1 MKNIL
6 LAKNISKSFDG
17 TKVLKEINLSINQ
30 GEIISISGPS
40 GAGKTTLLNILGT
53 IETPDDDNDSK
64 LMICERDI
72 FGLNDK
78 ELSNFRNKNIGFV
91 FQFHELLPEFT
102 CLENV
107 CLPAWIGKNN
117 NIKERAI
124 SLFKELGLIDKLDK
138 KPATLSGGERQRVS
152 VARALINNPKI
163 ILADEPSGNLDS
175 KNSEILYDIFFDL
188 RKKINCTFIIV
199 THNMQQAARVSEKTA
214 FFHLGKLIEFSD
226 TSKIFTNPK
235 EKRTLGYITGRFG

>member
-6 LAKNISKSFDG
+6 LAKNISKSFNE

-53 IETPDDDNDSK
+53 IETPDDNNDSK
-64 LMICERDI
+64 LMICERDV
-72 FGLNDK
+72 FELNDK

-138 KPATLSGGERQRVS
+138 KPSTLSGGERQRVS

-188 RKKINCTFIIV
+188 RKKNNCTFIIV
-199 THNMQQAARVSEKTA
+199 THNQSLAKKADRQIVIND
-214 FFHLGKLIEFSD
+214 GKI
-226 TSKIFTNPK
+226 I
-235 EKRTLGYITGRFG
+235 

>member
-1 MKNIL
+1 MENIL
-6 LAKNISKSFDG
+6 SAKNISKSFEG
-17 TKVLKEINLSINQ
+17 TKVLNEIDLSINQ

-53 IETPDDDNDSK
+53 IEAPDDNNDSK

-78 ELSNFRNKNIGFV
+78 ELSKFRNKNIGFV

-107 CLPAWIGKNN
+107 CLPAWIDNNN

-152 VARALINNPKI
+152 IARALINNPKI

-199 THNMQQAARVSEKTA
+199 THNQSLAKKADRQIVIND
-214 FFHLGKLIEFSD
+214 GKIIL
-226 TSKIFTNPK
+226 
-235 EKRTLGYITGRFG
+235 

>member
-1 MKNIL
+1 MENIL
-6 LAKNISKSFDG
+6 LAKNISKSFEG

-53 IETPDDDNDSK
+53 IEAPDDNNDSK

-78 ELSNFRNKNIGFV
+78 ELSKFRNKNIGFV

-152 VARALINNPKI
+152 IARALINNPKI

-199 THNMQQAARVSEKTA
+199 THNQSLAKKADRQIVIND
-214 FFHLGKLIEFSD
+214 GKIIL
-226 TSKIFTNPK
+226 
-235 EKRTLGYITGRFG
+235 

>member
-6 LAKNISKSFDG
+6 LAKNISKSFNE

-53 IETPDDDNDSK
+53 IETPDDNNDSK
-64 LMICERDI
+64 LMICERDV
-72 FGLNDK
+72 FELNDK

-107 CLPAWIGKNN
+107 CLPAWIGKNS

-175 KNSEILYDIFFDL
+175 KNSKILYDIFFDL

-199 THNMQQAARVSEKTA
+199 THNQSLAKKADRQIVITD
-214 FFHLGKLIEFSD
+214 GKI
-226 TSKIFTNPK
+226 I
-235 EKRTLGYITGRFG
+235 

>member
-6 LAKNISKSFDG
+6 LAKNISKSFNE

-53 IETPDDDNDSK
+53 IETPDDNNDSK
-64 LMICERDI
+64 LMICERDV
-72 FGLNDK
+72 FELNDK

-107 CLPAWIGKNN
+107 CLPAWIGNN
-117 NIKERAI
+117 SNIKERAI

-138 KPATLSGGERQRVS
+138 KPSTLSGGERQRVS

-175 KNSEILYDIFFDL
+175 KNSKILYDIFFDL

-199 THNMQQAARVSEKTA
+199 THNQSLAKKADRQIVITD
-214 FFHLGKLIEFSD
+214 GKI
-226 TSKIFTNPK
+226 I
-235 EKRTLGYITGRFG
+235 

>member
-6 LAKNISKSFDG
+6 LAKNISKSFNE

-53 IETPDDDNDSK
+53 IETPDDNNDSK
-64 LMICERDI
+64 LMICERDV
-72 FGLNDK
+72 FELNDK

-107 CLPAWIGKNN
+107 CLPAWIGKNS

-138 KPATLSGGERQRVS
+138 KPSTLSGGERQRVS

-175 KNSEILYDIFFDL
+175 KNSKILYDIFFDL

-199 THNMQQAARVSEKTA
+199 THNQSLAKKADRQIVIND
-214 FFHLGKLIEFSD
+214 GKI
-226 TSKIFTNPK
+226 I
-235 EKRTLGYITGRFG
+235 

>member
-53 IETPDDDNDSK
+53 IETPDDNNDSK

-138 KPATLSGGERQRVS
+138 KPATLSDGERQRVS

-188 RKKINCTFIIV
+188 RKKINCTFVIV
-199 THNMQQAARVSEKTA
+199 THNQSLAKKADRQIVIND
-214 FFHLGKLIEFSD
+214 GKI
-226 TSKIFTNPK
+226 I
-235 EKRTLGYITGRFG
+235 

>member
-53 IETPDDDNDSK
+53 IETPDDNNDSK

-175 KNSEILYDIFFDL
+175 KNSEILYDIF
-188 RKKINCTFIIV
+188 
-199 THNMQQAARVSEKTA
+199 
-214 FFHLGKLIEFSD
+214 LI
-226 TSKIFTNPK
+226 
-235 EKRTLGYITGRFG
+235 

>member
-53 IETPDDDNDSK
+53 IETPDDNNDSK

-107 CLPAWIGKNN
+107 SLPAWIGKNN
-117 NIKERAI
+117 NIKEKAI

-188 RKKINCTFIIV
+188 RKKNNCTFIIV
-199 THNMQQAARVSEKTA
+199 THNQSLAKKADRQIVIND
-214 FFHLGKLIEFSD
+214 GKI
-226 TSKIFTNPK
+226 I
-235 EKRTLGYITGRFG
+235 

>member
-30 GEIISISGPS
+30 GEIISISGAS

-53 IETPDDDNDSK
+53 IETPDDNNDSK

-78 ELSNFRNKNIGFV
+78 ELSKFRNKNIGFV

-107 CLPAWIGKNN
+107 CLPEWIGKNN

-199 THNMQQAARVSEKTA
+199 THNQSLAKKADRQIVIND
-214 FFHLGKLIEFSD
+214 GKIIL
-226 TSKIFTNPK
+226 
-235 EKRTLGYITGRFG
+235 

>member
-1 MKNIL
+1 MENIL
-6 LAKNISKSFDG
+6 SAKNISKSFEG

-53 IETPDDDNDSK
+53 IETPDDNNDSK
-64 LMICERDI
+64 LMICERDV
-72 FGLNDK
+72 FELNDK

-107 CLPAWIGKNN
+107 CLPAWIDNNN

-152 VARALINNPKI
+152 IARALINNPKI

-199 THNMQQAARVSEKTA
+199 THNQSLAKKADRQIVIND
-214 FFHLGKLIEFSD
+214 GKIIL
-226 TSKIFTNPK
+226 
-235 EKRTLGYITGRFG
+235 

>member
-1 MKNIL
+1 MENIL
-6 LAKNISKSFDG
+6 SAKNISKSFEG

-53 IETPDDDNDSK
+53 IEAPDDNNDSK

-107 CLPAWIGKNN
+107 CLPAWIDNNN

-175 KNSEILYDIFFDL
+175 ENSEILYNIFFDL

-199 THNMQQAARVSEKTA
+199 THNQSLAKKADRQIVIND
-214 FFHLGKLIEFSD
+214 GKIIL
-226 TSKIFTNPK
+226 
-235 EKRTLGYITGRFG
+235 

>member
-6 LAKNISKSFDG
+6 LAKNISKSFNE

-175 KNSEILYDIFFDL
+175 ENSEILYNIFFDL

-199 THNMQQAARVSEKTA
+199 THNQSLAKKADRQIVIND
-214 FFHLGKLIEFSD
+214 GKIIL
-226 TSKIFTNPK
+226 
-235 EKRTLGYITGRFG
+235 

>member
-1 MKNIL
+1 MENIL
-6 LAKNISKSFDG
+6 SAKNISKSFEG

-53 IETPDDDNDSK
+53 IETPDDNNDSK

-78 ELSNFRNKNIGFV
+78 ELSKFRNKNIGFV

-107 CLPAWIGKNN
+107 CLPAWIDNNN

-152 VARALINNPKI
+152 IARALINNPKI

-199 THNMQQAARVSEKTA
+199 THNQSLAKKADRQIVIND
-214 FFHLGKLIEFSD
+214 GKIIL
-226 TSKIFTNPK
+226 
-235 EKRTLGYITGRFG
+235 

>member
-30 GEIISISGPS
+30 GEILSISGPS

-53 IETPDDDNDSK
+53 IETPDDKNDSK
-64 LMICERDI
+64 LKICERDV
-72 FGLNDK
+72 FELNDK

-199 THNMQQAARVSEKTA
+199 THNQSLAKKADRQIVIND
-214 FFHLGKLIEFSD
+214 GKIIL
-226 TSKIFTNPK
+226 
-235 EKRTLGYITGRFG
+235 

>member
-53 IETPDDDNDSK
+53 IETPDDNNDSK

-138 KPATLSGGERQRVS
+138 KPSTLSGGERQRVS

-175 KNSEILYDIFFDL
+175 KNSKILYDIFFDL

-199 THNMQQAARVSEKTA
+199 THNQSLAKKADRQIVITD
-214 FFHLGKLIEFSD
+214 GKI
-226 TSKIFTNPK
+226 I
-235 EKRTLGYITGRFG
+235 

>member
-6 LAKNISKSFDG
+6 LAKNISKSFNE

-53 IETPDDDNDSK
+53 IETPDDNNDSK
-64 LMICERDI
+64 LMICERDV
-72 FGLNDK
+72 FELNDK

-138 KPATLSGGERQRVS
+138 KPSTLSGGERQRVS

-175 KNSEILYDIFFDL
+175 KNSKILYDIFFDL

-199 THNMQQAARVSEKTA
+199 THNQSLAKKADRQIVITD
-214 FFHLGKLIEFSD
+214 GKI
-226 TSKIFTNPK
+226 I
-235 EKRTLGYITGRFG
+235 

>member
-6 LAKNISKSFDG
+6 LAKNISKSFNE

-64 LMICERDI
+64 LMICERDV
-72 FGLNDK
+72 FELNDK

-107 CLPAWIGKNN
+107 CLPAWIGKNS

-188 RKKINCTFIIV
+188 RKKNNCTFIIV
-199 THNMQQAARVSEKTA
+199 THNQSLAKKADRQIVIND
-214 FFHLGKLIEFSD
+214 GKI
-226 TSKIFTNPK
+226 I
-235 EKRTLGYITGRFG
+235 

>member
-6 LAKNISKSFDG
+6 LAKNISKSFNE

-53 IETPDDDNDSK
+53 IETPDDNNDSK

-175 KNSEILYDIFFDL
+175 KNSKILYDIFFDL

-199 THNMQQAARVSEKTA
+199 THNQSLAKKADRQIVITD
-214 FFHLGKLIEFSD
+214 GKI
-226 TSKIFTNPK
+226 I
-235 EKRTLGYITGRFG
+235 

>member
-6 LAKNISKSFDG
+6 LAKNISKSFNE

-53 IETPDDDNDSK
+53 IETPDDNNDSK
-64 LMICERDI
+64 LMICERDV
-72 FGLNDK
+72 FELNDK

-107 CLPAWIGKNN
+107 CLPAWIGKNSN
-117 NIKERAI
+117 VKERAI

-138 KPATLSGGERQRVS
+138 KPSTLSGGERQRVS

-175 KNSEILYDIFFDL
+175 KNSKILYNIFFDL

-199 THNMQQAARVSEKTA
+199 THNQSLAKKADRQIVITD
-214 FFHLGKLIEFSD
+214 GKI
-226 TSKIFTNPK
+226 I
-235 EKRTLGYITGRFG
+235 

>member
-1 MKNIL
+1 MENIL
-6 LAKNISKSFDG
+6 SAKNISKSFEG

-53 IETPDDDNDSK
+53 IEAPDDNNDSK

-72 FGLNDK
+72 FELNDK
-78 ELSNFRNKNIGFV
+78 ELSKFRNKNIGFV

-107 CLPAWIGKNN
+107 CLPAWIDNNN

-152 VARALINNPKI
+152 IARALINNPKI

-199 THNMQQAARVSEKTA
+199 THNQSLAKKADRQIVIND
-214 FFHLGKLIEFSD
+214 GKIIL
-226 TSKIFTNPK
+226 
-235 EKRTLGYITGRFG
+235 

>member
-53 IETPDDDNDSK
+53 IETPDDNNDSK

-107 CLPAWIGKNN
+107 CLPAWIGKNSN
-117 NIKERAI
+117 VKERAI

-138 KPATLSGGERQRVS
+138 KPSTLSGGERQRVS

-175 KNSEILYDIFFDL
+175 KNSKILYDIFFDL

-199 THNMQQAARVSEKTA
+199 THNQSLAKKADRQIVITD
-214 FFHLGKLIEFSD
+214 GKI
-226 TSKIFTNPK
+226 I
-235 EKRTLGYITGRFG
+235 

>member
-53 IETPDDDNDSK
+53 IETPDDNNDSK
-64 LMICERDI
+64 LMIFERDI

-107 CLPAWIGKNN
+107 CLPAWIDNNN

-124 SLFKELGLIDKLDK
+124 SLFKELGLTDKLDK

-152 VARALINNPKI
+152 IARALINNPKI

-199 THNMQQAARVSEKTA
+199 THNQSLAKKADRQIVIND
-214 FFHLGKLIEFSD
+214 GKIIL
-226 TSKIFTNPK
+226 
-235 EKRTLGYITGRFG
+235 

>member
-53 IETPDDDNDSK
+53 IETPDDNNDSK

-199 THNMQQAARVSEKTA
+199 THNQSLAKKADRQIVIND
-214 FFHLGKLIEFSD
+214 GKIIL
-226 TSKIFTNPK
+226 
-235 EKRTLGYITGRFG
+235 

>member
-6 LAKNISKSFDG
+6 LAKNISKSFNG
-17 TKVLKEINLSINQ
+17 IKVLKEINLSINQ

-53 IETPDDDNDSK
+53 IETPDDNNDSK

-78 ELSNFRNKNIGFV
+78 ELSNFRNKKIGFV

-138 KPATLSGGERQRVS
+138 KPATLSGGESQRVS

-199 THNMQQAARVSEKTA
+199 THNQSLAKKADRQIVIND
-214 FFHLGKLIEFSD
+214 GKI
-226 TSKIFTNPK
+226 I
-235 EKRTLGYITGRFG
+235 

>member
-6 LAKNISKSFDG
+6 LAKNISKSFNE

-53 IETPDDDNDSK
+53 IETPDDNNDSK
-64 LMICERDI
+64 LMICERDV
-72 FGLNDK
+72 FELNDK
-78 ELSNFRNKNIGFV
+78 ELSDFRNKNIGFV

-107 CLPAWIGKNN
+107 CLPAWIGKNS

-199 THNMQQAARVSEKTA
+199 THNQSLAKKADRQIVIND
-214 FFHLGKLIEFSD
+214 GKII
-226 TSKIFTNPK
+226 K
-235 EKRTLGYITGRFG
+235 